1 MLRWIFL
8 GKFTGI
14 IPAERSGCGRFF
26 GWSTQEVLVRRNII
40 LTIST
45 TLAITLGLI
54 FRPEFF
60 EPVSLLVT
68 LGGALAVTWLSYSKA
83 QLAGLWHAIHE
94 LCAGGAVRL
103 TGDHTRELQ
112 RLTELYR
119 LQGIRGLENQERHL
133 DDGDLKFAVGLLLDL
148 HKEEKIRLCL
158 EHRLAAFVAENESNR
173 EILATLG
180 KLLPSLGLIG
190 TLIGMVLLLG
200 NIASVDAKQLP
211 AALSL
216 AVLTTLYGALFANV
230 VVAPVAG
237 RLQSAA
243 MQREVNL
250 LLTKDWILLVV
261 RGDAG
266 ALDNSLRPLTMAGDG
281 AAARFHDWQ
290 PLRLTAQ

>member
-1 MLRWIFL
+1 MR
-8 GKFTGI
+8 
-14 IPAERSGCGRFF
+14 RS
-26 GWSTQEVLVRRNII
+26 II

-60 EPVSLLVT
+60 DPVSLLIT

-83 QLAGLWHAIHE
+83 QLAGLWHALHD
-94 LCAGGAVRL
+94 LCAGAVRL

-133 DDGDLKFAVGLLLDL
+133 DDGDLKFAVGLLVDL

-243 MQREVNL
+243 MQKEVNL

-261 RGDAG
+261 RGDAS
-266 ALDNSLRPLTMAGDG
+266 ALDNSLTPLTTAGDG
-281 AAARFHDWQ
+281 GAARFHDWQ